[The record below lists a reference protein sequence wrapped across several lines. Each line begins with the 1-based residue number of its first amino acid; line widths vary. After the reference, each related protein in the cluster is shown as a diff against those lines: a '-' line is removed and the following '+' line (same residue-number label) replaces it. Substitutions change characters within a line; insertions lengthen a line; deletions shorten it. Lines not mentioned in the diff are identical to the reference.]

1 VARGSRDLNLRLFAA
16 LDPPEPVRRSLARW
30 QADLRRSAGRHAD
43 GVRWT
48 PADRLHVT
56 LKFLGAVPEEHLDAV
71 REAMA
76 VAAAGSRPLRLEVR
90 GAGGF
95 PSSRRARVIWLGL
108 SGDVDGL
115 AELAGD
121 LGRRLAPLGFPVEA
135 RPLTPHVTIGRSR
148 DGRGAPGLGG
158 AIAGAATAEGIP
170 WRAGEISLFRSHLS
184 PAGSRHEVLSR
195 FPLGPAPDETKEK

>member
-1 VARGSRDLNLRLFAA
+1 MNLRLFAA
-16 LDPPEPVRRSLARW
+16 LDPPDPVRRKLAGW

-43 GVRWT
+43 EVRWT

-56 LKFLGAVPEEHLDAV
+56 LQFLGAVPEERLEAV

-76 VAAAGSRPLRLEVR
+76 GAAAGSRPLRLEVH

-95 PSSRRARVIWLGL
+95 PTSRRPRVVWLGL
-108 SGDVDGL
+108 SGDPGGL
-115 AELAGD
+115 AALAGD
-121 LGRRLAPLGFPVEA
+121 LGRRLAPLGFPVEG

-158 AIAGAATAEGIP
+158 AVAGAATAEAIP

-184 PAGSRHEVLSR
+184 SEGSRHEVLAR
-195 FPLGPAPDETKEK
+195 FPLGPLRDEGEEK

>member
-16 LDPPEPVRRSLARW
+16 LDPPEPVRRKLARW

-56 LKFLGAVPEEHLDAV
+56 LKFLGAVPKERLDAV

-76 VAAAGSRPLRLEVR
+76 GTAAGSRPLRLEVR

-170 WRAGEISLFRSHLS
+170 WRSGEISLFRSHLS
-184 PAGSRHEVLSR
+184 PEGSRHELLAR
-195 FPLGPAPDETKEK
+195 FPLGPAPGETEEK

>member
-1 VARGSRDLNLRLFAA
+1 MNLRLFAA
-16 LDPPEPVRRSLARW
+16 LDPPDLVRRRLAGW

-43 GVRWT
+43 AVRWT

-56 LKFLGAVPEEHLDAV
+56 LKFLGAVPEERLDAV
-71 REAMA
+71 REAIA
-76 VAAAGSRPLRLEVR
+76 GAAAGSRPLRLEVR

-108 SGDVDGL
+108 SGDPGGL
-115 AELAGD
+115 AELAGE
-121 LGRRLAPLGFPVEA
+121 LGRRLAPMGFAVEG

-148 DGRGAPGLGG
+148 DGRGSPGLGG
-158 AIAGAATAEGIP
+158 AIAGAATAEAIQ

-184 PAGSRHEVLSR
+184 SEGARHEVLAR
-195 FPLGPAPDETKEK
+195 FPLGPAQDGAEGK

>member
-1 VARGSRDLNLRLFAA
+1 LNLRLFAA
-16 LDPPEPVRRSLARW
+16 LDPPDPLRRRLARW
-30 QADLRRSAGRHAD
+30 QADVRRSAGRHAD

-56 LKFLGAVPEEHLDAV
+56 LKFLGAVPEERLDPV
-71 REAMA
+71 RDAMA

-95 PSSRRARVIWLGL
+95 PSSRRPRVVWLGL
-108 SGDVDGL
+108 SGDVGGL

-121 LGRRLAPLGFPVEA
+121 LERRLAPLGFPVEA

-158 AIAGAATAEGIP
+158 AIAGVAADDGIP
-170 WRAGEISLFRSHLS
+170 WRAGELSLFRSHLS
-184 PAGSRHEVLSR
+184 PEGSRHEVLAR
-195 FPLGPAPDETKEK
+195 FPLGPAPDETEQK